1 MRASKD
7 TDRLNSRTYQ
17 QKQDERKFKKQI
29 SCSIEEPDEP
39 WVLAQVQ
46 FGIVM
51 TMTMSIP

>member
-1 MRASKD
+1 MPASKD

-17 QKQDERKFKKQI
+17 QKQDERKLKKQI
-29 SCSIEEPDEP
+29 SYSIEEPDEP